1 MSGKREKISARGGVS
16 IKQRNPPYDRPGHT
30 EDCLSV
36 NENIQGISDF
46 SVSMEN
52 DVLTVSFVVNTIY
65 GDIEFKDQQI
75 AKPTAA

>member
-1 MSGKREKISARGGVS
+1 MKIYKVYLIFGKHG
-16 IKQRNPPYDRPGHT
+16 
-30 EDCLSV
+30 
-36 NENIQGISDF
+36 
-46 SVSMEN
+46 N

>member
-1 MSGKREKISARGGVS
+1 
-16 IKQRNPPYDRPGHT
+16 
-30 EDCLSV
+30 
-36 NENIQGISDF
+36 
-46 SVSMEN
+46 MEN